1 MGCEG
6 NRHPVTPSSHSSAI
20 ASCSSIGPESTTAR
34 SKHVATMDISPALAH
49 AAARW
54 KDLPR
59 IWCNIINPMILC
71 ADISGRVARQ
81 SAANIM
87 RAERPLPSLS
97 KWIVRKTMYDAR
109 APPIESR
116 PVSASSRRRS
126 SKRRMARWACFGWG
140 GKNPRLNGLAV
151 LIRMPPR
158 WARADSPVS
167 VSSDFLNSRKLTDR
181 CVASRLRRN
190 RPLAANRRNRATFSR

>member
-1 MGCEG
+1 MGCRG
-6 NRHPVTPSSHSSAI
+6 NWPAVPPSSRASAI
-20 ASCSSIGPESTTAR
+20 ASCSSNGPESTTAR
-34 SKHVATMDISPALAH
+34 SKHVAIMDISPALAH

-54 KDLPR
+54 KDVPR
-59 IWCNIINPMILC
+59 IWCNITKPMILC
-71 ADISGRVARQ
+71 ADISGTVARQ

-97 KWIVRKTMYDAR
+97 KWIVKKTMYDAR

-116 PVSASSRRRS
+116 PVALSSRRRS
-126 SKRRMARWACFGWG
+126 IKHRMARWAWFGWG

-158 WARADSPVS
+158 WANADSPVS
-167 VSSDFLNSRKLTDR
+167 APSDFFSSRKLAAR
-181 CVASRLRRN
+181 CVASRLHPN